1 MATSSSG
8 GDLRAPIFNRSNYDF
23 WSIKMKTIFKS
34 YDLWNLVDKGIE
46 ITEPGD
52 ESSDEDQKSVK
63 SSMKINETKDA
74 KALGIIQGAVSD
86 EIFPRI
92 SNFETSKTAW
102 DVLQQEFRGDK
113 KVRSVKLQCLRR
125 DFEDTRMNDGEA
137 LSVYLTRM
145 TDIVNQMKTLG
156 EELSNQRLVQKILI
170 SLPKSYDSI
179 ASIIEETKD
188 LDSIEVQDV
197 IGTLKG
203 YEQRL
208 NMHSESLA
216 EKAFSSLSVT
226 EKDSSYKAQGNNSNQ
241 KKFWKGK
248 GKKWDNKHTPQSKSE
263 TNSDYTKTKCKICD
277 KLHYGVCWF
286 KGKPKCTK
294 CDRFGHLAKDCNPR
308 RNQAVNYAHRAEEEE
323 VNVLYA
329 CSVAKTENKR
339 GIWYI
344 HSGCSNHM
352 TAYESLLINID
363 RSFNCRVKMGNGQ
376 LVEATG
382 K

>member
-8 GDLRAPIFNRSNYDF
+8 GDLRAPIFNGSNYDF

-46 ITEPGD
+46 NAESGD
-52 ESSDEDQKSVK
+52 DSSDEEQKSVK
-63 SSMKINETKDA
+63 SSMKINETRDA

-92 SNFETSKTAW
+92 SNFESSKAAW

-125 DFEDTRMNDGEA
+125 DFEYIRMNEGES

-179 ASIIEETKD
+179 ASIIKETKD
-188 LDSIEVQDV
+188 LDSIEVQEV

-208 NMHSESLA
+208 NMHSDSLV
-216 EKAFSSLSVT
+216 EKAFTSLSVT
-226 EKDSSYKAQGNNSNQ
+226 DRDSSYKAQGTTQ
-241 KKFWKGK
+241 IK
-248 GKKWDNKHTPQSKSE
+248 
-263 TNSDYTKTKCKICD
+263 
-277 KLHYGVCWF
+277 
-286 KGKPKCTK
+286 
-294 CDRFGHLAKDCNPR
+294 
-308 RNQAVNYAHRAEEEE
+308 
-323 VNVLYA
+323 
-329 CSVAKTENKR
+329 
-339 GIWYI
+339 
-344 HSGCSNHM
+344 
-352 TAYESLLINID
+352 
-363 RSFNCRVKMGNGQ
+363 
-376 LVEATG
+376 
-382 K
+382 